1 MGFFSGA
8 IYSEVLGMDTS
19 IGAIIPHDSRY
30 HRGVCDPVEGVT
42 VREKPRT
49 LILLHGLSDNW
60 AVWGYRTRI
69 LSYAEAYD
77 IAVIMPEVQRS
88 FYQDMRNGE
97 AYFTYITEE
106 LPKLVAGLFNISTE
120 PGDLMIAGLSMGGY
134 GALRCGLANPGR
146 YRAIGAFSSAPDLE
160 GFVFNMPDRKET
172 SGYRPTMRGIFGE
185 VMKLDENADLYRLC
199 DRAAEAGAKLPF
211 MMTCGTEDE
220 LYQDNE
226 NFYNYMVEKG
236 MNVTFDKWP
245 GIHEWG
251 FWDVSIQMFLER
263 YAR

>member
-1 MGFFSGA
+1 MGFFSGT
-8 IYSEVLGMDTS
+8 IYSETLGMDTT

-30 HRGVCDPVEGVT
+30 HRGICESSGPV
-42 VREKPRT
+42 RPRPRT

-88 FYQDMRNGE
+88 FYQDMVNGE

-106 LPKLVAGLFNISTE
+106 LPKLASEMFNISTE
-120 PGDLMIAGLSMGGY
+120 PKDLMIAGLSMGGY
-134 GALRCGLANPGR
+134 GALRCGLSHPER

-160 GFVFNMPDRKET
+160 KFVYHMPDRRET

-185 VMKLDENADLYRLC
+185 NMVLAENANLYTLC
-199 DRAAEAGAKLPF
+199 DRMGDGGKALPF

-220 LYQDNE
+220 LFEDNE
-226 NFYNYMVEKG
+226 KFFGHMKAHG
-236 MNVTFDKWP
+236 MNVTFDQWP

-251 FWDVSIQMFLER
+251 FWDKSIQMFLER
-263 YAR
+263 YVK

>member
-1 MGFFSGA
+1 MGFFSGT
-8 IYSEVLGMDTS
+8 IYSKTLGMDTT

-30 HRGVCDPVEGVT
+30 HRGISEASAE
-42 VREKPRT
+42 VRKKPRT

-88 FYQDMRNGE
+88 FYQDMVNGE
-97 AYFTYITEE
+97 AYFSYITEE
-106 LPKLVAGLFNISTE
+106 LPGLVADLFNISTDPE
-120 PGDLMIAGLSMGGY
+120 DLMIAGLSMGGY
-134 GALRCGLANPGR
+134 GALRCGLTHPER

-160 GFVFNMPDRKET
+160 KFVYRMPQRKET
-172 SGYRPTMRGIFGE
+172 NGYQSVIRGIFGE
-185 VMKLDENADLYRLC
+185 NPTVPASSSLYTLC
-199 DRAAEAGAKLPF
+199 DHMEDGAKALPF

-220 LYQDNE
+220 LFEDNE
-226 NFYNYMVEKG
+226 KFFAHMKAHG
-236 MNVTFDKWP
+236 MNVTFDAWP

-251 FWDVSIQMFLER
+251 FWDKSIQMFLER
-263 YAR
+263 YVR